1 MNVLFSHLG
10 LLLLVIGYAVGGSY
24 VFMALEK
31 DREDLAVSQHQHGIV
46 ADFRIFSLNEIL
58 QILFKEN

>member
-10 LLLLVIGYAVGGSY
+10 LLLLVLAYAVGGSY

-31 DREDLAVSQHQHGIV
+31 DREDLAVSCTYLLIY
-46 ADFRIFSLNEIL
+46 ISIYLSIYLYIYLSINI
-58 QILFKEN
+58 